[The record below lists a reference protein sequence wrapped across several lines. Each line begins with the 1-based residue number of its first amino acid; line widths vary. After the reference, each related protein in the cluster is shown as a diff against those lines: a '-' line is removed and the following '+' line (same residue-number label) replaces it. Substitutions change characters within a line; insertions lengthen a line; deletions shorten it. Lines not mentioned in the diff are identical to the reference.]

1 MKTWANIPLIISRG
15 AKWFSSI
22 GTAHSTGTAVFSLV
36 GKVQNNGLVE
46 VPMGTPLNTLIHQ
59 IGGGM
64 TGGKGFKAVQTGGPS
79 GGCIPYELAEIPVDY
94 ERLAEVGSIMGSG
107 GMVVMDDDTCM
118 VDVAKYFLSFTKEE
132 SCGKCVPCREGIR
145 RMHEI
150 LIDIT
155 EGRGQEGDIE
165 LLQEMSQTIID
176 SALCG
181 LGGTAPNPVLS
192 TIRYFAEE
200 YEAHIKEKRCPAGAC
215 KALTS
220 YYIEPS
226 RCLACM
232 ICMRNCPVEAI
243 SGGRDLICEID
254 QAKCT
259 KCGNCYLVCPQRFG
273 AVVRLSGVPVP
284 PSIPEEQRV
293 LIRQKSKDYDQ
304 VKH

>member
-1 MKTWANIPLIISRG
+1 MRKKFYIHIY
-15 AKWFSSI
+15 
-22 GTAHSTGTAVFSLV
+22 GT
-36 GKVQNNGLVE
+36 
-46 VPMGTPLNTLIHQ
+46 
-59 IGGGM
+59 
-64 TGGKGFKAVQTGGPS
+64 
-79 GGCIPYELAEIPVDY
+79 
-94 ERLAEVGSIMGSG
+94 
-107 GMVVMDDDTCM
+107 
-118 VDVAKYFLSFTKEE
+118 SFTKEE